1 MTAEVRRL
9 HLSATALKSLTPE
22 QRYVF
27 ALASHVFNELMLL
40 MKWVDMSRMPPGTT
54 GPREDAAVGVSMFL
68 IRLLAS
74 KLYEGLH
81 SDALRRE
88 STDSTL
94 RTDYFR
100 HVDGLEQQWDKALGL
115 HDDLKWLGWIRNKGG
130 FHYMRPTQWVPHLTD
145 DMCEEAYVY
154 VGRRYADTYFHWT
167 ETTASIPAMRYV
179 NQADPFK
186 GLEQMLLDLGEILG
200 MVTDCLARGIQAFI
214 SAKGLCENLSDPITF
229 DAPLMEDRAGIHY
242 FFSDNRSDQVE

>member
-27 ALASHVFNELMLL
+27 VLASHVFNELMLL
-40 MKWVDMSRMPPGTT
+40 MKWVEISRMPPGTT

-88 STDSTL
+88 SIDTTL
-94 RTDYFR
+94 RADYFR
-100 HVDGLEQQWDKALGL
+100 HVDGLEQQWDKALAL
-115 HDDLKWLGWIRNKGG
+115 HDSLTWLGWIRNKGG
-130 FHYMRPTQWVPHLTD
+130 FHYMKPSQWEPHLTD
-145 DMCEEAYVY
+145 DMCEGAYVY

-167 ETTASIPAMRYV
+167 ETTASIPAMLHV
-179 NQADPFK
+179 NPADPFE
-186 GLEQMLLDLGEILG
+186 GLGKMLQDLGEILG
-200 MVTDCLARGIQAFI
+200 VVTDCLARGIQAFLY
-214 SAKGLCENLSDPITF
+214 AKNLCENLSDPIIF
-229 DAPLMEDRAGIHY
+229 DAPLMERPGIHY
-242 FFSDNRSDQVE
+242 FLSDNRADQGK

>member
-1 MTAEVRRL
+1 
-9 HLSATALKSLTPE
+9 
-22 QRYVF
+22 
-27 ALASHVFNELMLL
+27 
-40 MKWVDMSRMPPGTT
+40 
-54 GPREDAAVGVSMFL
+54 
-68 IRLLAS
+68 
-74 KLYEGLH
+74 
-81 SDALRRE
+81 
-88 STDSTL
+88 
-94 RTDYFR
+94 
-100 HVDGLEQQWDKALGL
+100 
-115 HDDLKWLGWIRNKGG
+115 
-130 FHYMRPTQWVPHLTD
+130 MRPTQWVPHLTD